1 MPRLASDLGL
11 SSCHLLPLAR
21 TDGVMASD
29 STWYT
34 TTLDLTAIVDE
45 PDRTVTTE
53 VLVVSPP
60 NKETAWSTWYIGPS
74 FTYES
79 YTTWV
84 EGKSTTEGSTI
95 NKKQQTTEQE
105 QTTTEQT
112 AVQPTPTSTGSVNH
126 PSASSNSSAA
136 ETPDRQSSHSSGGIS
151 DGALAG
157 AIVGSVVGTALVTL
171 LLAFLFFR
179 RRRSK
184 PAKEVD
190 DGAFAGAATR
200 HRKSKSKSGSAFPL
214 ADIIPQPEPAD
225 DDTVR
230 RRILTLVDQAGLHID
245 NYYVPGSTPAHLSAE
260 QSARLAVYNSTDLP
274 APIQALLAQREI
286 RRQTLKYALV
296 RTILRAIIPG
306 GNGTGELLPRAFA
319 DMPVVEG
326 RSGTLPLLSLGSRSC
341 FFLDMRLTI
350 SSFIRILCR
359 SLQLAHAHSPPPL
372 PSIKQ
377 HHTHNHN
384 HKQQQQP
391 KQQNP
396 HLNNHNRRLPNPSSR
411 IPSWPVHSRIQP
423 VQFPELHARRTHIA
437 FGDSCLFCGGFG
449 GLAIL
454 PALHV

>member
-1 MPRLASDLGL
+1 
-11 SSCHLLPLAR
+11 
-21 TDGVMASD
+21 MASD
-29 STWYT
+29 WIT
-34 TTLDLTAIVDE
+34 TTSDPILNVD
-45 PDRTVTTE
+45 DHGRTVTTT

-60 NKETAWSTWYIGPS
+60 NDSTAWSTWYIGPS
-74 FTYES
+74 STYES

-84 EGKSTTEGSTI
+84 DGKPTPEGSMI
-95 NKKQQTTEQE
+95 NKKPQTTEQE
-105 QTTTEQT
+105 EASIEQT
-112 AVQPTPTSTGSVNH
+112 AIQPTPTTTGSVNH
-126 PSASSNSSAA
+126 PSASSNSSTT
-136 ETPDRQSSHSSGGIS
+136 ETPNRQSSQSSGGIS

-245 NYYVPGSTPAHLSAE
+245 NYYVPGSTPAHLSSE
-260 QSARLAVYNSTDLP
+260 QSARLAVYNSTDVP
-274 APIQALLAQREI
+274 APIEALLAQREI

-326 RSGTLPLLSLGSRSC
+326 RSGMCTALTRFKVVYLSRYETDSML
-341 FFLDMRLTI
+341 I
-350 SSFIRILCR
+350 Y
-359 SLQLAHAHSPPPL
+359 QAPL
-372 PSIKQ
+372 PQCSTGACSQ
-377 HHTHNHN
+377 HTSTPKHQTTPHP
-384 HKQQQQP
+384 QP
-391 KQQNP
+391 QPQTATATETAKSK
-396 HLNNHNRRLPNPSSR
+396 LP
-411 IPSWPVHSRIQP
+411 QP
-423 VQFPELHARRTHIA
+423 
-437 FGDSCLFCGGFG
+437 
-449 GLAIL
+449 
-454 PALHV
+454 